1 MKIFSW
7 FSLLFILLSQFY
19 GYSQNSDSTIISNKN
34 GISKHSVLSTHPFGI
49 FISRVQGNFKKKVSE
64 RTRVSLGLESG
75 NDWGTPI
82 KTYIPNDETIR
93 DIVRDIPWHQAQY
106 LYDED
111 TLSAKS
117 YELQIDGIIKG
128 LRGNVEIKLGKEH
141 ELNLGF
147 RLYMLTKGKFPGSI
161 FTSDEFIEFFHENVG
176 GGDDPFDRAVFG
188 YNKALIKYTDRNGN
202 KLEIENGDLFVGGL
216 ETSYYFY
223 PESMINQSKNL
234 HFNFGAHLGTNV
246 SKYNSSIDLGISA
259 NTIKTYSFND
269 KRNFQ
274 IGLSLGMLRKSA
286 ISFKKDNIEFGT
298 NNFIA
303 NLESALEY
311 NFVSKKGT
319 IHSFGAN
326 FYVQSSFNKIDERSY
341 MIPIRH
347 PDAHNSWGHGVTNL
361 YEYNDY
367 WSFLYSLTKKNTLT
381 IYLQQDFTVS
391 NNPDIQTGI
400 SYSFQL

>member
-1 MKIFSW
+1 M
-7 FSLLFILLSQFY
+7 
-19 GYSQNSDSTIISNKN
+19 
-34 GISKHSVLSTHPFGI
+34 STHPFGM
-49 FISRVQGNFKKKVSE
+49 FISRVQGNFKKKAVKRIRLNLS
-64 RTRVSLGLESG
+64 LESG
-75 NDWGTPI
+75 NVWGTPI
-82 KTYIPNDETIR
+82 KTYIPNDKNIRNIIR
-93 DIVRDIPWHQAQY
+93 DVPWHQAQY
-106 LYDED
+106 LFDED

-128 LRGNVEIKLGKEH
+128 FRGNIEIKLHKEH
-141 ELNLGF
+141 ELNVGL
-147 RLYMLTKGKFPGSI
+147 RLFMLTKGKFPGSI
-161 FTSDEFIEFFHENVG
+161 FTGDEFIEFFHKNIG
-176 GGDDPFDRAVFG
+176 GGDDPFDRGVFG

-202 KLEIENGDLFVGGL
+202 ELKIHNGDFFIGGF

-223 PESMINQSKNL
+223 PESMINKSRNL
-234 HFNFGAHLGTNV
+234 HFNFGFHAGTNV
-246 SKYNSSIDLGISA
+246 SKYNSSIDLGITG
-259 NTIKTYSFND
+259 NGIKTYSFND
-269 KRNFQ
+269 KSNFQ
-274 IGLSLGMLRKSA
+274 IGLSLGMLRKNAVSLRRN
-286 ISFKKDNIEFGT
+286 NIEFGT

-303 NLESALEY
+303 NLESAIEY
-311 NFVSKKGT
+311 NFISKKGT

-347 PDAHNSWGHGVTNL
+347 PEAHNSWGHGVTNL

-367 WSFLYSLTKKNTLT
+367 WSFLYSFTKKNTLT